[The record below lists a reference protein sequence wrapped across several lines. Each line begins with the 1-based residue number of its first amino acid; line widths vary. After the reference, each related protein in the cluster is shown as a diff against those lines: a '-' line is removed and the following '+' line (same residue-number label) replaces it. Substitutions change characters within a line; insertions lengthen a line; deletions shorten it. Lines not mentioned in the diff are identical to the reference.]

1 MFPEPTSLDKALR
14 VVVLVF
20 AVLALVAIV
29 AGGIWIWKSRY
40 DAGVVT
46 TYVTKENKRVG
57 ADIAVANETMAAE
70 KTADVV
76 RIVTQRE
83 ELRSAQI
90 DRADGLTARQRRGCV
105 ILRQQGQDLAGDPT
119 CRRLAR

>member
-1 MFPEPTSLDKALR
+1 MFPEPTALDRALR
-14 VVVLVF
+14 IAVIVVVVL
-20 AVLALVAIV
+20 ALAAIII
-29 AGGIWIWKSRY
+29 GGIWIWKSRY

-46 TYVTKENKRVG
+46 TYVTKENARVG
-57 ADIAVANETMAAE
+57 GDIAVANETMAAE

-76 RIVTQRE
+76 RVVTQRE

-90 DRADGLTARQRRGCV
+90 DRPDGLTARQRRGCV